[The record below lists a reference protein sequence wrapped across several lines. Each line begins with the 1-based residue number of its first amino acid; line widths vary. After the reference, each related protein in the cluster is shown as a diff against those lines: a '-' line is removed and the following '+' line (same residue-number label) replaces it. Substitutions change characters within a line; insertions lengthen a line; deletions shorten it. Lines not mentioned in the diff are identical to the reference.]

1 MREQAAAGRHPGQ
14 HCFLVAPCRAG
25 PPTVGGLPPGLD
37 LQLAP
42 NPVAHDA
49 QHRALA
55 DGRKGAHPQALL
67 QELARGAVTQR
78 LVQALVVVQLS
89 VTKPM

>member
-1 MREQAAAGRHPGQ
+1 
-14 HCFLVAPCRAG
+14 LVDYRL
-25 PPTVGGLPPGLD
+25 GLTSNLR
-37 LQLAP
+37 LT